1 MTHSRSGAI
10 TMFHEQVPQEFLRG
24 FAERLH
30 KSYRGAFQLC
40 RETFNRP
47 ERHDLHSVI
56 RRGVT
61 EAHFRDLAK
70 EHRADVTSCLT
81 KRGTAHYS
89 RARFGTVVLTQCGV
103 AQQDEVVRRAEH
115 RENLAIGQMSLFGQ
129 EQTAM
134 DGLLYVLLLHG
145 PRRAE
150 VPSPTFLRAAF
161 PSPDCK
167 TYSATIDLTFLL
179 AAAAADTVNVAAEDD
194 DELILRLRP
203 QIEEDNEEM
212 G

>member
-1 MTHSRSGAI
+1 MSYSRSGAI
-10 TMFHEQVPQEFLRG
+10 AMFHDLVPLEFLRG

-30 KSYRGAFQLC
+30 KSYRGAFLLC

-47 ERHDLHSVI
+47 ERHDLHSSI
-56 RRGVT
+56 RRAVT

-70 EHRADVTSCLT
+70 VHQADVTSCQT

-103 AQQDEVVRRAEH
+103 AQKNEVVRRAQH

-129 EQTAM
+129 EQTEAEGM
-134 DGLLYVLLLHG
+134 LYVLLLHG
-145 PRRAE
+145 PRKAE

-167 TYSATIDLTFLL
+167 TYSAIIDLTFLL
-179 AAAAADTVNVAAEDD
+179 AAAAADTVSTATEDD
-194 DELILRLRP
+194 DELIIRLRP